1 MYSLCLIQRRPCIS
15 TLVYHI
21 SIASTVN
28 IDNSCCFA
36 SSGNDDICCAHLA
49 AFNSD
54 PERAGDD
61 DHPLQSYKQTQQ
73 AQDHIFRRPSAAV
86 TFTRFGEHYYICQV
100 PKVTK

>member
-61 DHPLQSYKQTQQ
+61 DHPLQSYKQNSTS
-73 AQDHIFRRPSAAV
+73 SAPYFPQ
-86 TFTRFGEHYYICQV
+86 TISSGNIHQIWRTLLHLS
-100 PKVTK
+100 TT